1 MQRNAYLTFSTDSR
15 TKKITSCPRYPE
27 AVGKE
32 LSEFLSGYVSSA
44 SLNDPD
50 VKFDY
55 PALEEFILRKGE
67 DRTMTVSSRPDGR
80 RYRLV
85 AYPSRS
91 DKKFVYCSVFVE
103 FDDGKSDPYI
113 YDYLTGVYT
122 CSYAVA
128 EIEKRI
134 AAAAKGTLFFIDVD
148 NFKKINDSL
157 GRTAGDECLRRVS
170 NNLKEAANG
179 ALIGRYGGDEFII
192 WVEDK
197 NSEEREAIAE
207 RLRSV
212 KYAATDGVSDRAITV
227 TCCVGA
233 ASFPDDATNFSKLFY
248 KADKALTKAKKSG
261 KNNVLFFGSEA
272 MGSGSKSAHSEVKR
286 KRSDDKLFA
295 DEQRDVKFR
304 AAAAICAA
312 TVVLAVA
319 IVLVSIY
326 YSYQKVV
333 PLYAFILL
341 MVVLLATIITMTVV
355 LASFSLKNM
364 RLRYLDPVTGGINSA
379 RLVVDAGKLVKNGR
393 YAVVAFNTAHF
404 KYVNE
409 QLGRDMANNILFNIH
424 KDISAALRDGE
435 LVARGYAD
443 RFTAIMKADDHLK
456 ERIAGLQ
463 STLLRAKYAG
473 RNITL
478 KFTVGVYVFPD
489 EDDKKRSPDLSL
501 GLDRASFALKQA
513 DESDATIVY
522 FNDGM
527 LSKEMEVG
535 EIEQRGEQALRD
547 GRFVVYYQMKRD
559 ILKDAWCGAEA
570 LVRWIDPVE
579 GVISPGKFVPVF
591 EHNGFIVELDKYVFY
606 EVCRDIRVDLD
617 GGKEVLPISVN
628 VSRKH
633 FADDNFLDGYIDIIR
648 RFKIPSNLIEFELT
662 ESIVMENS
670 AKLKKFI
677 RRVHDIGCRC
687 SIDDFGSGYSSLNML
702 KEFDFDIV
710 KFDRGFFYG
719 ADGFDANS
727 QTIVFSLIK
736 LSHDLGM
743 KVVSEGIEQEQQRDF
758 LLEHKCDI
766 VQGYLYSKPM
776 PHSDYVKYL
785 AESSKSKDIS
795 KEMA

>member
-1 MQRNAYLTFSTDSR
+1 MQRNAYLTFSIDSHTR
-15 TKKITSCPRYPE
+15 KITSCARYAD
-27 AVGKE
+27 AVGTE
-32 LSEFLSGYVSSA
+32 LSEFLSGYVSPA

-67 DRTMTVSSRPDGR
+67 DRTMTISSRPDGR
-80 RYRLV
+80 RYRFV

-91 DKKFVYCSVFVE
+91 DKKSVYCSVFVE

-134 AAAAKGTLFFIDVD
+134 SAAAKGTLFFIDVD
-148 NFKKINDSL
+148 NFKKINDTL

-170 NNLKEAANG
+170 ANLKDAADG
-179 ALIGRYGGDEFII
+179 ALVGRYGGDEFII
-192 WVEDK
+192 WVENK
-197 NSEEREAIAE
+197 SAEELKEIAKKF
-207 RLRSV
+207 LSV
-212 KYAATDGVSDRAITV
+212 RYAALDGISDKTITV

-233 ASFPDDATNFSKLFY
+233 SSFPDDATNFLKLFY
-248 KADKALTKAKKSG
+248 KADKALTKAKKLG
-261 KNNVLFFGSEA
+261 KNNAAFFGEEP
-272 MGSGSKSAHSEVKR
+272 SAHSGNEPSDGKKQR
-286 KRSDDKLFA
+286 KKNDKLF
-295 DEQRDVKFR
+295 EGELRDIKFR
-304 AAAAICAA
+304 AAALIC
-312 TVVLAVA
+312 VA
-319 IVLVSIY
+319 IVIISVAMVFVAVY
-326 YSYQKVV
+326 YSARHVV
-333 PLYAFILL
+333 PLYAFIILL
-341 MVVLLATIITMTVV
+341 GVLLAVMITGTIF
-355 LASFSLKNM
+355 LARFSLKNM
-364 RLRYLDPVTGGINSA
+364 KLRYIDPVTGGINQA
-379 RLVVDAGKLVKNGR
+379 RLVADAGKLIKNGR
-393 YAVVAFNTAHF
+393 YAVVSLNIVHF

-409 QLGRDMANNILFNIH
+409 QLGRDMANSILFNIY
-424 KDISAALRDGE
+424 KDVDGALRDGE

-463 STLLRAKYAG
+463 SSLARAKYAG

-489 EDDKKRSPDLSL
+489 EPDKKRSPDLAL
-501 GLDRASFALKQA
+501 GFDRASFALMQA
-513 DESDATIVY
+513 DETDESVVY
-522 FNDGM
+522 FNDNM
-527 LSKEMEVG
+527 LFKEMEVG
-535 EIEQRGEQALRD
+535 ELEQRGEQALRD
-547 GRFVVYYQMKRD
+547 GNFVVYYQMKRD
-559 ILKDAWCGAEA
+559 ILKDSWCGAEA

-579 GVISPGKFVPVF
+579 GIISPGKFVPVF
-591 EHNGFIVELDKYVFY
+591 ERNGFIVELDKYVFY

-633 FADDNFLDGYIDIIR
+633 FADDNFLEGYVDIIK

-662 ESIVMENS
+662 ESIVMES
-670 AKLKKFI
+670 EAKLKKFI
-677 RRVHDIGCRC
+677 RRVHDIGCKC

-743 KVVSEGIEQEQQRDF
+743 KVVSEGIEQETQRDF
-758 LLEHKCDI
+758 LLAHKCDI

-776 PHSDYVKYL
+776 PHCDYIKYL
-785 AESSKSKDIS
+785 KDSAKIN
-795 KEMA
+795 EGA